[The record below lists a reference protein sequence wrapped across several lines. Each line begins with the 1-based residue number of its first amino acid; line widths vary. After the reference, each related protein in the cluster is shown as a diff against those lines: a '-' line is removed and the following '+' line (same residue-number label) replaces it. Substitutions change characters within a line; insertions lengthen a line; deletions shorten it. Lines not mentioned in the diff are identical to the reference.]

1 MTRPSNKHRGS
12 KRKASDG
19 NKQAEAKPKAK
30 APKKVESNTPQGRLE
45 AILGMSLG
53 AFQAEYFEKKPLLR
67 KNVSPCAGLF
77 SRQKLLEV
85 LSRDPLEYGSDLT
98 VTHYKDNQRDNYMP
112 EDPNDTIATSK
123 QVEKLMKQG
132 YSVQFYQPQ
141 RYNDELCAVN
151 ASLEQTFG
159 CLAGASAYLTPPNA
173 QALAPH
179 HDDVDVFVFQTQ
191 GSKNWK
197 LYAPLVPLAG
207 EHSGDFTQDMI
218 GEPTME
224 LTLNEGDLL
233 YFPRGVI
240 HQACTGS
247 TFSTHVTISIY
258 HHNSWANFMEVAL
271 PRIVRRAFEHDIEFR
286 RGLPANWLSFM
297 GTQFD
302 GETKAATQF
311 MSKCKNLV
319 SQLLQHVEMTDMQ
332 EAADEAALDFV
343 QNRLPPWPITEPAPP
358 TISALDPK
366 AKVRLP
372 HKAYMRLVV
381 SEMDG
386 MDVVTL
392 HHSLHNCRVH
402 HMGVCSC
409 GDEDEDDDA
418 NDENDENDE
427 NDGQDSHDG
436 HDDNASGSDEDDDM
450 MDEMA
455 PGDMVNTGIAFPI
468 DCFPVLMHL
477 YKTSPGF
484 STQADLAQVADSDAV
499 RGVLL
504 RLMAENVLDVQRA

>member
-1 MTRPSNKHRGS
+1 
-12 KRKASDG
+12 
-19 NKQAEAKPKAK
+19 
-30 APKKVESNTPQGRLE
+30 
-45 AILGMSLG
+45 
-53 AFQAEYFEKKPLLR
+53 
-67 KNVSPCAGLF
+67 
-77 SRQKLLEV
+77 
-85 LSRDPLEYGSDLT
+85 
-98 VTHYKDNQRDNYMP
+98 
-112 EDPNDTIATSK
+112 
-123 QVEKLMKQG
+123 
-132 YSVQFYQPQ
+132 
-141 RYNDELCAVN
+141 
-151 ASLEQTFG
+151 
-159 CLAGASAYLTPPNA
+159 
-173 QALAPH
+173 
-179 HDDVDVFVFQTQ
+179 
-191 GSKNWK
+191 
-197 LYAPLVPLAG
+197 
-207 EHSGDFTQDMI
+207 MI

-224 LTLNEGDLL
+224 LTLEEGDLL

-247 TFSTHVTISIY
+247 AFSTHVTISIY

-343 QNRLPPWPITEPAPP
+343 QNRLPPWPITPPTPP
-358 TISALDPK
+358 TISALDPN
-366 AKVRLP
+366 AKMRLP

-409 GDEDEDDDA
+409 GDKDEDD
-418 NDENDENDE
+418 END
-427 NDGQDSHDG
+427 SDG
-436 HDDNASGSDEDDDM
+436 HDDDDDEGDDDDDDDDDDEM
-450 MDEMA
+450 MHEMA

-484 STQADLAQVADSDAV
+484 STQTDLAQVADSDAV

>member
-1 MTRPSNKHRGS
+1 MPRASSKHRAA
-12 KRKASDG
+12 KRKAER
-19 NKQAEAKPKAK
+19 KPEAKPKAK
-30 APKKVESNTPQGRLE
+30 VAKKEADNSPEALLE
-45 AILGMSLG
+45 TILGMSLT
-53 AFQAEYFEKKPLLR
+53 AFQADYFEKKPLVV
-67 KNVSPCAGLF
+67 KDVSPCAGLF

-85 LSRDPLEYGSDLT
+85 LSRDPLEYSTDLT
-98 VTHYKDNQRDNYMP
+98 VTHYKDGQRENYEP
-112 EDPNDTIATSK
+112 EDPTNTLATSK
-123 QVEKLMKQG
+123 QVEKQLKAG

-151 ASLEQTFG
+151 AALEQTFG

-207 EHSGDFTQDMI
+207 EHSGDFTQEMI

-233 YFPRGVI
+233 YFPRGII
-240 HQACTGS
+240 HQACTS
-247 TFSTHVTISIY
+247 NAFSTHVTISVY

-271 PRIVRRAFEHDIEFR
+271 PRVVRRAFEHDVEFR

-302 GETKAATQF
+302 GELKPAQQF
-311 MSKCKNLV
+311 LSKCKNLV
-319 SQLLQHVEMTDMQ
+319 SQLLQHVDMADMQ

-343 QNRLPPWPITEPAPP
+343 QNRLPPWPPVEPAAP

-366 AKVRLP
+366 AKVRFA

-392 HHSLHNCRVH
+392 HHSLHNCRMH

-409 GDEDEDDDA
+409 GGDDDDESSAEDSAEDEDDDGGDEADDDEA
-418 NDENDENDE
+418 ND
-427 NDGQDSHDG
+427 
-436 HDDNASGSDEDDDM
+436 
-450 MDEMA
+450 MA
-455 PGDMVNTGIAFPI
+455 PGDMVNTGIPFPI
-468 DCFPVLMHL
+468 DCFPVLMQI
-477 YKTSPGF
+477 YKTSPKF
-484 STQADLAQVADSDAV
+484 CTQADLASVADSDAV